1 MLRRVIQCALRR
13 NLPRIQYGHRFYSE
27 FEAGDILTNRFRVT
41 VLGATGQLANAL
53 VVLSS
58 PAEDGEI
65 EVRISVGQPLS
76 LMLKQSPL
84 IHELALYD
92 VEGTLGVAADI
103 SQVDT
108 GCKVCSFTG
117 PEELDAALKRLLY
130 TNKFSVKGGKEG
142 RHIEQR
148 KGREQ
153 RSGTYAEMPEL
164 ASRSCPGQESGCLQ
178 RERTSHLTGRGI
190 GRTWRKLGSKIVLIT
205 ASGTRTECGVSEEEN
220 FLENAK
226 IVQELS
232 VAIHKSCP
240 MALIGVITNPINS
253 MVPIVVETFKKQGD
267 CTPGKVFGVTA
278 IDVVRANT
286 FVAETLGL
294 DPECVF
300 VPVVGGHSGATT
312 IPILSQA
319 KPCNELTQE
328 QIERLTAA
336 IQDADGDIIRAKRGR
351 GIPTLSVAFAA
362 TRFAISLA
370 RGINGQPS
378 VVECAYV
385 ASEVVQAV
393 NYFSSPIL
401 IGPDGVMEYLGLP
414 KMSEYENCLLSS
426 AIPILQDDVKRG
438 LYFVH
443 GEPPPIM
450 TSTSTGLHDLTA
462 ALTMSTSASYETL
475 ITLQFFCHQRNKCL
489 FVARC
494 REKIIFS
501 SQKLCCCIEAD
512 GRVCDLPALL
522 TEEPAS

>member
-1 MLRRVIQCALRR
+1 
-13 NLPRIQYGHRFYSE
+13 
-27 FEAGDILTNRFRVT
+27 
-41 VLGATGQLANAL
+41 
-53 VVLSS
+53 
-58 PAEDGEI
+58 
-65 EVRISVGQPLS
+65 
-76 LMLKQSPL
+76 MLKQSPL

-117 PEELDAALKRLLY
+117 PEELDAALK
-130 TNKFSVKGGKEG
+130 VGG
-142 RHIEQR
+142 RP
-148 KGREQ
+148 RE
-153 RSGTYAEMPEL
+153 
-164 ASRSCPGQESGCLQ
+164 
-178 RERTSHLTGRGI
+178 TGRSSVRASDMQI
-190 GRTWRKLGSKIVLIT
+190 RLLGSKIVLIT

-312 IPILSQA
+312 IPILSQV
-319 KPCNELTQE
+319 KPCNELTQVIARRNGTICPPMLVCIDFFVLPDIKE

-450 TSTSTGLHDLTA
+450 TSTSTGLHSATWYYSHHVFPRLSGYVFCQFTNTTQSTYHRETRGVKTDRG
-462 ALTMSTSASYETL
+462 STSIVT
-475 ITLQFFCHQRNKCL
+475 
-489 FVARC
+489 
-494 REKIIFS
+494 RE
-501 SQKLCCCIEAD
+501 
-512 GRVCDLPALL
+512 
-522 TEEPAS
+522 

>member
-1 MLRRVIQCALRR
+1 MLRRAIQCALRR
-13 NLPRIQYGHRFYSE
+13 NLQRIQYGHRFYSE

-41 VLGATGQLANAL
+41 VLGATGQ
-53 VVLSS
+53 
-58 PAEDGEI
+58 
-65 EVRISVGQPLS
+65 VGQPLS

-117 PEELDAALKRLLY
+117 PDELDGALR
-130 TNKFSVKGGKEG
+130 G
-142 RHIEQR
+142 
-148 KGREQ
+148 
-153 RSGTYAEMPEL
+153 
-164 ASRSCPGQESGCLQ
+164 SR
-178 RERTSHLTGRGI
+178 
-190 GRTWRKLGSKIVLIT
+190 IVLIT

-240 MALIGVITNPINS
+240 MALIGVITSPINS

-336 IQDADGDIIRAKRGR
+336 IQDADGDVIRAKRGR

-385 ASEVVQAV
+385 ASEVVQEV

-426 AIPILQDDVKRG
+426 AIPILQDDIKRG

-443 GEPPPIM
+443 GKPPPIM
-450 TSTSTGLHDLTA
+450 TSTNTVLLLEGIITQLTGYACPSHIPTEQFLLSPSSLPQQYNTRCSPPPPAVPPDSIKTDVVPYHPFPLGPA
-462 ALTMSTSASYETL
+462 GGSMSRGVLA
-475 ITLQFFCHQRNKCL
+475 
-489 FVARC
+489 
-494 REKIIFS
+494 
-501 SQKLCCCIEAD
+501 
-512 GRVCDLPALL
+512 GP
-522 TEEPAS
+522 

>member
-1 MLRRVIQCALRR
+1 MLRRAIQCALRR

-41 VLGATGQLANAL
+41 VLGATGQ
-53 VVLSS
+53 
-58 PAEDGEI
+58 
-65 EVRISVGQPLS
+65 VGQPLS

-117 PEELDAALKRLLY
+117 PEELDGALR
-130 TNKFSVKGGKEG
+130 G
-142 RHIEQR
+142 
-148 KGREQ
+148 
-153 RSGTYAEMPEL
+153 
-164 ASRSCPGQESGCLQ
+164 SR
-178 RERTSHLTGRGI
+178 
-190 GRTWRKLGSKIVLIT
+190 IVLIT

-240 MALIGVITNPINS
+240 MALIGVITSPINS

-336 IQDADGDIIRAKRGR
+336 IQDADGDVIRAKRGR

-385 ASEVVQAV
+385 ASEVVQEV

-426 AIPILQDDVKRG
+426 AIPILQDDIKRG

-450 TSTSTGLHDLTA
+450 TSTNTVL
-462 ALTMSTSASYETL
+462 
-475 ITLQFFCHQRNKCL
+475 
-489 FVARC
+489 
-494 REKIIFS
+494 REHKP
-501 SQKLCCCIEAD
+501 
-512 GRVCDLPALL
+512 RVFN
-522 TEEPAS
+522 

>member
-1 MLRRVIQCALRR
+1 MLRHAIQCALRR

-27 FEAGDILTNRFRVT
+27 FEPGDILTNRFRVT
-41 VLGATGQLANAL
+41 VLGATGQVELEEVNL
-53 VVLSS
+53 HLRGGRVENHLGETTPSSPDRDSNLDLPVLSGRAQHDKRIGFTALSFCSTNRLVYKGDPQRHFS
-58 PAEDGEI
+58 PGPCHKPRDDPQLLQ
-65 EVRISVGQPLS
+65 VGQPLS

-92 VEGTLGVAADI
+92 VEGTLAVAADI

-117 PEELDAALKRLLY
+117 PEELDAALK
-130 TNKFSVKGGKEG
+130 VGG
-142 RHIEQR
+142 
-148 KGREQ
+148 
-153 RSGTYAEMPEL
+153 RS
-164 ASRSCPGQESGCLQ
+164 Q
-178 RERTSHLTGRGI
+178 
-190 GRTWRKLGSKIVLIT
+190 
-205 ASGTRTECGVSEEEN
+205 
-220 FLENAK
+220 
-226 IVQELS
+226 
-232 VAIHKSCP
+232 
-240 MALIGVITNPINS
+240 ALIGVITNPINS

-319 KPCNELTQE
+319 KPCSELTQE

-336 IQDADGDIIRAKRGR
+336 IQDADGDVIRAKRGR

-450 TSTSTGLHDLTA
+450 TSTSTGL
-462 ALTMSTSASYETL
+462 
-475 ITLQFFCHQRNKCL
+475 
-489 FVARC
+489 
-494 REKIIFS
+494 REHKP
-501 SQKLCCCIEAD
+501 
-512 GRVCDLPALL
+512 RVFH
-522 TEEPAS
+522 

>member
-1 MLRRVIQCALRR
+1 MPHPYLRPC
-13 NLPRIQYGHRFYSE
+13 
-27 FEAGDILTNRFRVT
+27 VT
-41 VLGATGQLANAL
+41 
-53 VVLSS
+53 
-58 PAEDGEI
+58 
-65 EVRISVGQPLS
+65 
-76 LMLKQSPL
+76 
-84 IHELALYD
+84 
-92 VEGTLGVAADI
+92 
-103 SQVDT
+103 SQ
-108 GCKVCSFTG
+108 
-117 PEELDAALKRLLY
+117 
-130 TNKFSVKGGKEG
+130 
-142 RHIEQR
+142 
-148 KGREQ
+148 
-153 RSGTYAEMPEL
+153 
-164 ASRSCPGQESGCLQ
+164 
-178 RERTSHLTGRGI
+178 
-190 GRTWRKLGSKIVLIT
+190 
-205 ASGTRTECGVSEEEN
+205 
-220 FLENAK
+220 
-226 IVQELS
+226 
-232 VAIHKSCP
+232 
-240 MALIGVITNPINS
+240 ALIGVITNPINS

-393 NYFSSPIL
+393 YHCKLFLQVNYFSSPIL

-450 TSTSTGLHDLTA
+450 TSTSTGL
-462 ALTMSTSASYETL
+462 
-475 ITLQFFCHQRNKCL
+475 
-489 FVARC
+489 
-494 REKIIFS
+494 REHKP
-501 SQKLCCCIEAD
+501 
-512 GRVCDLPALL
+512 RVFH
-522 TEEPAS
+522 